1 MMTETTTNRSPLR
14 LSQAE
19 LAERE
24 RQAND
29 PAAFQRLTPEEQS
42 ALVDWIRAVLAPAK
56 TVFRRTSYGMKH
68 DFAREPDGFYIYNG
82 AFKGAMLAAGFRPV
96 DRNEVN
102 WRFRVKP
109 SHPLCRREQLE
120 RRMFGRKWL
129 VRDRWREKGYAVL
142 EATAQQ
148 RVMEHSRECWTEQ
161 RTKVLVLRARS
172 TAQVI
177 LDMAPAGCR
186 LPRAAVEAVLAVFE
200 EYDPEG
206 RHSIVMNDQ
215 FAVIRRVPVWKAEDV
230 AAVLVKIAAECRPET
245 EIKTA
250 TGELSQ

>member
-1 MMTETTTNRSPLR
+1 MNETATTRAPLR
-14 LSQAE
+14 LSQADI
-19 LAERE
+19 AERE

-56 TVFRRTSYGMKH
+56 TVFRRNSYGMKH

-96 DRNEVN
+96 DREEVN

-109 SHPLCRREQLE
+109 SHPLCRREQVQ
-120 RRMFGRKWL
+120 RRMFGREWL
-129 VRDRWREKGYAVL
+129 VRDRWREKGYAVI

-148 RVMEHSRECWTEQ
+148 RVMEHSRECWTER

-177 LDMAPAGCR
+177 LDMAPAGYR
-186 LPRAAVEAVLAVFE
+186 LPRPAVEAVLSVFE
-200 EYDPEG
+200 EFDPEG
-206 RHSIVMNDQ
+206 RRSVVINEQ

-230 AAVLVKIAAECRPET
+230 ATALVKIAADCRPEP
-245 EIKTA
+245 EIVPA
-250 TGELSQ
+250 TGEFPQ

>member
-1 MMTETTTNRSPLR
+1 MMTETATDRFPQR
-14 LSQAE
+14 LTRE
-19 LAERE
+19 EVAERE

-56 TVFRRTSYGMKH
+56 TVFRRNSYGMKH

-96 DRNEVN
+96 DKEEVN

-109 SHPLCRREQLE
+109 AHPLCRREQVE

-142 EATAQQ
+142 EATARQ
-148 RVMEHSRECWTEQ
+148 RVMEHSRECWAER

-200 EYDPEG
+200 EYDPQV
-206 RHSIVMNDQ
+206 RRSAVMNEQ
-215 FAVIRRVPVWKAEDV
+215 FAVIRRVPAWRAEEV
-230 AAVLVKIAAECRPET
+230 AAALVKIAADCRPEP
-245 EIKTA
+245 EIVPA
-250 TGELSQ
+250 TGESPQ

>member
-1 MMTETTTNRSPLR
+1 MR
-14 LSQAE
+14 LSQADV
-19 LAERE
+19 AERE

-56 TVFRRTSYGMKH
+56 TVFRRNSYGMKH

-96 DRNEVN
+96 DRDQVN

-109 SHPLCRREQLE
+109 SHPLCRWEQVQ

-148 RVMEHSRECWTEQ
+148 RIMMHSRECWDERRAT
-161 RTKVLVLRARS
+161 VLVLRARA

-177 LDMAPAGCR
+177 LDMAPAGYR
-186 LPRAAVEAVLAVFE
+186 LPRAAVEGVLSVFE
-200 EYDPEG
+200 EFDPEG
-206 RHSIVMNDQ
+206 RRSEVINEQ

-230 AAVLVKIAAECRPET
+230 AASLVKIPAECRPET